1 MKSGNWELHL
11 PIARI
16 ITETEMQNKDREEK
30 KLKEEIAVTS
40 IQLKSTLGLFLYSA
54 LIYEIHHF
62 ISRYK
67 AITFRHEKKF

>member
-1 MKSGNWELHL
+1 MKSGNWKLHL

-16 ITETEMQNKDREEK
+16 ITETEMQNTDREEK

-40 IQLKSTLGLFLYSA
+40 IQLKSALGFFLYSA
-54 LIYEIHHF
+54 LIYEIHHV

-67 AITFRHEKKF
+67 AIKFHHEKKF

>member
-30 KLKEEIAVTS
+30 ELKEEIAVTS

-54 LIYEIHHF
+54 LIYEI
-62 ISRYK
+62 I
-67 AITFRHEKKF
+67 

>member
-1 MKSGNWELHL
+1 MKSGNWELLL

-30 KLKEEIAVTS
+30 ELKEEIAVTS

-54 LIYEIHHF
+54 LIYEI
-62 ISRYK
+62 I
-67 AITFRHEKKF
+67 

>member
-16 ITETEMQNKDREEK
+16 ITETEMQNKNREEK
-30 KLKEEIAVTS
+30 ELKEEIAVTS

-54 LIYEIHHF
+54 LIYEI
-62 ISRYK
+62 I
-67 AITFRHEKKF
+67 